1 MEIIETIIEYSD
13 IYQQQVEEFKLKA
26 IAEGNDSMKKLS
38 LTDINGVLFMHFKD
52 NVLISVMAV
61 EDSKRYTGEGDS
73 CRMCRYHILK
83 EHRHSNSGFKMLPY
97 QVEWAK
103 LNGYKVIYWTHDVKN
118 RAMNA
123 LYQHKRKYPLVES
136 GKSNFDSELYLSFK
150 LVPEIVFKVSKT
162 DPMLQYIYA
171 KILVDNY
178 NWEPKE
184 NIVYIN
190 HKELQ

>member
-1 MEIIETIIEYSD
+1 MTESILEYSPV
-13 IYQQQVEEFKLKA
+13 YRKQVEEFKSKA
-26 IAEGNDSMKKLS
+26 IAEGNESMMKLS
-38 LTDINGVLFMHFKD
+38 LDDINGVLFMHFKD
-52 NVLISVMAV
+52 DILISIMAV
-61 EDSKRYTGEGDS
+61 EDSKRYTGESDS

-123 LYQHKRKYPLVES
+123 LYQHKRRYPLAES
-136 GKSNFDSELYLSFK
+136 GKYNFDSELYRSFN
-150 LVPEIVFKVSKT
+150 LVPGMVFKVSK
-162 DPMLQYIYA
+162 DSSMLQYIYA
-171 KILVDNY
+171 KILVYNY
-178 NWEPKE
+178 SWEPKE
-184 NIVYIN
+184 NIVHIN